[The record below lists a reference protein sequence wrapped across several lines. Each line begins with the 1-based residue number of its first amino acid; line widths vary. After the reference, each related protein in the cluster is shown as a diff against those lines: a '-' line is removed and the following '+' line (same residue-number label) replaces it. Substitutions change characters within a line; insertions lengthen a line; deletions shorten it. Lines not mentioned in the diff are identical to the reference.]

1 MRNLKDKVY
10 KRPDEEALLRIL
22 DQNSGKCA
30 ELVIRLVWNAG
41 MNVVEARELKWEQ
54 VDFSNSQINLP
65 NRTVPMEA
73 PLQNCL
79 QRWHNL
85 FSWRSPEYVVI
96 SDLRRVRMTRVALSR
111 IVSEALKAG
120 GMEGITMAD
129 LRQDY
134 VIRLMEQ
141 HDLPYVSRISGLKLA
156 VLKAN
161 YYQYVRP
168 STNIEKTKQADNA
181 VDEDKMIR
189 LVKAEGVPL
198 GIAIWLAWK
207 QDMSLEGIVALTWD
221 QIDLDMRILNLPS
234 GYVFIDDT
242 LDELLRKAREIRDPE
257 DLPYVILSPKARKP
271 FRKDRLS
278 RVMREVLVHR
288 GIEDTCIVD
297 LKTVNRRKKNE
308 DLILQYLEKKKYIT
322 MEEAKEIL
330 HVSGHNLPYECL
342 LRLRE
347 QGKLTLV
354 GARYY
359 LAGTVVPPER
369 QYETICAYLK
379 EKGSA
384 RLGELAG
391 QLGIESK
398 QCWWILKGLV
408 KEGKLL
414 HEGHKYSLPK

>member
-41 MNVVEARELKWEQ
+41 MNLVEARELKWEQ
-54 VDFSNSQINLP
+54 VDFSNSQIKLP

-73 PLQNCL
+73 SLQHCL
-79 QRWHNL
+79 QKWHER
-85 FSWRSPEYVVI
+85 FFEKSPEYVVVG
-96 SDLRRVRMTRVALSR
+96 DVRRTHMTRVALSR
-111 IVSEALKAG
+111 IANEALKAG
-120 GMEGITMAD
+120 GLDGITMAD

-134 VIRLMEQ
+134 IIRLMEQ

-156 VLKAN
+156 VLKSN
-161 YYQYVRP
+161 YHQYVRP
-168 STNIEKTKQADNA
+168 STNAAKKKQADNGA
-181 VDEDKMIR
+181 DEEKMIR

-198 GIAIWLAWK
+198 GLAIWLAWK
-207 QDMSLEGIVALTWD
+207 HDMSLDGIIVLTWD
-221 QIDLDMRILNLPS
+221 QIDLDMRILHLPS

-242 LDELLRKAREIRDPE
+242 LEELLRKAQEIRDPAG
-257 DLPYVILSPKARKP
+257 LPYVVLSPKAKNQ
-271 FRKDRLS
+271 FRRDRLS
-278 RVMREVLVHR
+278 RVMREALVHG
-288 GIEDTCIVD
+288 GIEDACVVD

-308 DLILQYLEKKKYIT
+308 DIILQYLEKEKCIT
-322 MEEAKEIL
+322 MKEAKEIL
-330 HVSGHNLPYECL
+330 RASGDNLPYECL

-359 LAGTVVPPER
+359 LAGTVVPPEL
-369 QYETICAYLK
+369 QYETICAHLK

-384 RLGELAG
+384 RLGELAEL
-391 QLGIESK
+391 LGIEVK
-398 QCWWILKGLV
+398 PCLWILRCLA

-414 HEGHKYSLPK
+414 HEGHKYTLPQ